1 MISGF
6 ITCFEDG
13 AAMIEQR
20 DRTLTKVSR
29 SRLPAFCRTGDFI
42 IEDSNTQN
50 FHVDFAITEKRRQ
63 EILRMADMLYE

>member
-13 AAMIEQR
+13 AAIIEQR
-20 DRTLTKVSR
+20 DRTTIKISR

-42 IEDSNTQN
+42 AEDSNTQS